1 MPVKYYAFIS
11 YTFLNPVHE
20 KSARNI
26 CNFIGLAFI
35 IGKSMYQ
42 LYLYIVCVTCATCV
56 FCQQIN
62 CIEYFRINIKGHS
75 CITFFLEDIPS
86 LWTNTVCKDSM
97 SFS

>member
-1 MPVKYYAFIS
+1 MSVRYYAFIS
-11 YTFLNPVHE
+11 YRLLNPVDD

-35 IGKSMYQ
+35 IRKSMYQ

-56 FCQQIN
+56 FFCQQI
-62 CIEYFRINIKGHS
+62 ELYRI
-75 CITFFLEDIPS
+75 FYVFLEDIPS